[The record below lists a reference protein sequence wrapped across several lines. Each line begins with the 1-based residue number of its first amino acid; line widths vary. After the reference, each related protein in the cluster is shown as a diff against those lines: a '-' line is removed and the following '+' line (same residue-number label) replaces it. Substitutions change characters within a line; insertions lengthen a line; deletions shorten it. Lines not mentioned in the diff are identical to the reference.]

1 MRICWFNDNRLGLV
15 KAGKVFDVSK
25 ALEKLPKPTYP
36 YAKGGDPLIANLES
50 LRGDI
55 EAAATGAGLDIA
67 SVKFL
72 SPVAAPTKVIGTPTN
87 YKDHI
92 AEANQQR
99 AVFTG
104 RYSGTI
110 EEQGLFLK
118 ANSCLIGAGET
129 VKLRFPERRTD
140 HEMELG
146 VIIGKKASNIRL
158 EDALNYVAGYCIA
171 LDMVVRGSQDRS
183 MRKSIDTY
191 GVAGPWMITADEI
204 ADPQNLDFSLAVNG
218 EVKQKSNTKN
228 MIMDLKRQIQFGS
241 EYYTLLPGDI
251 IMSGTCS
258 GVSQVKPG
266 DVMHCEIQTIGAMD
280 VRVGA
285 AD

>member
-1 MRICWFNDNRLGLV
+1 
-15 KAGKVFDVSK
+15 
-25 ALEKLPKPTYP
+25 
-36 YAKGGDPLIANLES
+36 
-50 LRGDI
+50 
-55 EAAATGAGLDIA
+55 
-67 SVKFL
+67 
-72 SPVAAPTKVIGTPTN
+72 
-87 YKDHI
+87 
-92 AEANQQR
+92 
-99 AVFTG
+99 
-104 RYSGTI
+104 
-110 EEQGLFLK
+110 
-118 ANSCLIGAGET
+118 
-129 VKLRFPERRTD
+129 VKLRFPARRTD

-146 VIIGKKASNIRL
+146 VIIGKPASNIKL

-183 MRKSIDTY
+183 MRKSVDTY
-191 GVAGPWMITADEI
+191 GVAGPWMVTADEI

-228 MIMDLKRQIQFGS
+228 MIMDLKRQIQFGA

-266 DVMHCEIQTIGAMD
+266 DVMHCEIEKIGAMD
-280 VRVGA
+280 VRIGA